1 MKKVNIFKAFKI
13 MLPKIVKTSP
23 LIFILWQITA
33 IIQGVFYGVLA
44 PATQLFFDK
53 ATGFVTNK
61 TTLSGVL
68 MALGVLGFVQV
79 GRQIIN
85 GIVQFIITMYSKKA
99 DKVLSVELHEKIQR
113 LPSISFENTKTLDE
127 INNAKQGKADAIN
140 FTGCIL
146 NTFNFYIPFF
156 LIMAIYLYKVKP
168 ILIVSL
174 LLTFAP
180 ISITQI
186 LKMKIFSKV
195 EDTSAPLR
203 REVDYYENCIVGKEY
218 FKETRILGATGFFRE
233 LYTYTLKLINKI
245 RFKAIVKADL
255 AQLAMQMLS
264 LTGLV
269 IILVILFN
277 SLISGSISPGAFSAI
292 FTAVDRMFS
301 LMKEWIYYSLG
312 TVARDFGKVKYYISI
327 LNVMERKGEDCD
339 IPENADITLENVSF
353 AYPDANVKAL
363 DNISLNIKH
372 GETVALV
379 GKNGSGKSTLI
390 RLILGLYEPTKGT
403 VYHGDF
409 DTKKV
414 SYKSLFSRFSAV
426 FQKYQR
432 YQISFRENVGISNLN
447 LIATDE
453 NIDMI
458 CDKIDFNARCLPLT
472 DGYNTILSRE
482 FDGIDVSGGQWQ
494 RIAIARSLFRKHGVI
509 ILDEP
514 TAAIDPIEETN
525 IYKRFAEISR
535 NKTSIIVTH
544 RLGSARIAD
553 RIIVLCDGKLV
564 EEGTHE
570 DLIEKKGEYYCLYQS
585 QEQWYKDEN
594 KQVQLRKVKG

>member
-1 MKKVNIFKAFKI
+1 MKKTNVFKAIIF
-13 MLPKIVKTSP
+13 LFPKIIKTSP
-23 LIFILWQITA
+23 LMFVLWQIIA

-53 ATGFVTNK
+53 AADYATNK
-61 TTLSGVL
+61 VALSSVL
-68 MALGVLGFVQV
+68 LALGVLGFVQV

-85 GIVQFIITMYSKKA
+85 GIVQFVISMYCKKA
-99 DKVLSVELHEKIQR
+99 DEVLSVELHNKIHK
-113 LPSISFENTKTLDE
+113 LPAVSFENTETLDE
-127 INNAKQGKADAIN
+127 INKAVLGKTEVIR
-140 FTGCIL
+140 FIVSVL
-146 NTFNFYIPFF
+146 NTFNFYIPFY
-156 LIMAIYLYKVKP
+156 LIMAVYLYRVKP

-174 LLTFAP
+174 FLTFAP

-186 LKMKIFSKV
+186 LKMKIFTKV

-203 REVDYYENCIVGKEY
+203 REANYYENCIVGREY
-218 FKETRILGATGFFRE
+218 FKETRMLGATGFFKT
-233 LYTYTLKLINKI
+233 LYTDTINLMNRI

-269 IILVILFN
+269 IILVILFK
-277 SLISGSISPGAFSAI
+277 SLINGSISPGAFSAI

-301 LMKEWIYYSLG
+301 LMKEWIYVSLG
-312 TVARDFGKVKYYISI
+312 TVARDFGKVQYFIAIFNAK
-327 LNVMERKGEDCD
+327 EREGEDCE

-353 AYPDANVKAL
+353 TYPGAKVKAL
-363 DNISLNIKH
+363 NNISLKIKH

-390 RLILGLYEPTKGT
+390 RLIAGLYEPTEGI

-414 SYKSLFSRFSAV
+414 SYSSLFSRISAV

-432 YQISFRENVGISNLN
+432 YQMTFRENVGISCPRV
-447 LIATDE
+447 IATDE
-453 NIDMI
+453 IIDKI
-458 CDKIDFNARCLPLT
+458 CDEIDFTARCLPLT
-472 DGYNTILSRE
+472 DGYNTMLSRE

-494 RIAIARSLFRKHGVI
+494 RIAIARSLFRKHNVI

-525 IYKRFAEISR
+525 IYKRFAEISK

-553 RIIVLCDGKLV
+553 RIIVLSDGKLV

-570 DLIEKKGEYYCLYQS
+570 DLIGRKGEYYCLYKS
-585 QEQWYKDEN
+585 QEQWYKDEKN
-594 KQVQLRKVKG
+594 KEGHK